1 MARKQQELKSVISVY
16 GKADGS
22 LDTLAKKIKSFGD
35 NVSKIGGAMTMMTAP
50 DYCGDQNKHIALHR
64 LRRYSAQNSGGGK
77 LQPKA
82 DANHRRRGQ
91 TGGRRHKVYGQRCGK
106 RIFIADTGR
115 RATGKQS

>member
-50 DYCGDQNKHIALHR
+50 IIAAIKTSTSLYTDYDDI
-64 LRRYSAQNSGGGK
+64 LRKILLYLKEIGIICNCF
-77 LQPKA
+77 
-82 DANHRRRGQ
+82 NN
-91 TGGRRHKVYGQRCGK
+91 
-106 RIFIADTGR
+106 IADIVRLGR
-115 RATGKQS
+115 IGR

>member
-50 DYCGDQNKHIALHR
+50 IIAAIKTSTSLYTDYDDI
-64 LRRYSAQNSGGGK
+64 LRKIQA
-77 LQPKA
+77 A
-82 DANHRRRGQ
+82 
-91 TGGRRHKVYGQRCGK
+91 
-106 RIFIADTGR
+106 GR
-115 RATGKQS
+115 RAQTQGIWPAMRQAHFYR